1 MFDKRE
7 LQYEGYE
14 VHIDGEFHHGIIL
27 EVTKEGLMV
36 RPFHKNHEYPEGDE
50 RYDPYWIAKED
61 FDKVKLELWDDLW
74 GCDNSAIGLQGC
86 FEPWRHVWD
95 ENNLKFSYY

>member
-1 MFDKRE
+1 
-7 LQYEGYE
+7 
-14 VHIDGEFHHGIIL
+14 
-27 EVTKEGLMV
+27 MV

-95 ENNLKFSYY
+95 ENNLKFFLLLMLDKTCWTCYYNNI